1 MGGISVSDQLTC
13 SGCGIQV
20 QTENETLPGYAP
32 KSALARPVIICQRC
46 FRLTHYNEVPD
57 VPFDNE
63 DFVALLKTI
72 GNEDALVVYIVD
84 IFDFNGSWVP
94 GIKKYIGNNDVIL
107 VGNKLDILPKS
118 TNLRKLDQWLRTM
131 SKSLG
136 LNPVD
141 VALISAEKG
150 LGIEEL
156 AEQIDQKRKG
166 KDVYVV
172 GCTNVGKSTFINRL
186 IETFGG
192 SEELKIT
199 TSRFPGTTLNFIDI
213 PLNEEN
219 TLFDTPGVMNPHQM
233 AHFIEKEALK
243 VVMPKKE
250 LKPKVYQLN
259 EEQTLFFGGLVRLDY
274 VSGGRR
280 SLVCYISNDLYIH
293 RTKMSQ
299 ADDLLKKQIGELL
312 VPPYDPNAKPE
323 LKSHDIAL
331 GEENMDVV
339 ISGLGWVTI
348 KGEKG
353 AKVRVYAPKG
363 VGVTKRSSI
372 IG

>member
-1 MGGISVSDQLTC
+1 MSEQLTC

-20 QTENETLPGYAP
+20 QTENEALPGYAP
-32 KSALARPVIICQRC
+32 KSALERPVIICQRC

-63 DFVALLKTI
+63 DFVDLLKSI
-72 GNEDALVVYIVD
+72 GDEEALVVYIVD

-94 GIKKYIGNNDVIL
+94 GIKKYIGRNDVLL

-118 TNLRKLDQWLRTM
+118 TNLKKLDLWLRKM

-141 VALISAEKG
+141 VALISAAKG
-150 LGIEEL
+150 HGIEDL
-156 AEQIDQKRKG
+156 AELIEHHRKG

-186 IETFGG
+186 IDTFGG
-192 SEELKIT
+192 SDDLKIT

-233 AHFIEKEALK
+233 AHFIENEALK

-259 EEQTLFFGGLVRLDY
+259 EEQTLFFGGIARIDY
-274 VSGGRR
+274 ISGGRR
-280 SLVCYISNDLYIH
+280 SFVCYVSNDLYIH

-299 ADDLLKKQIGELL
+299 ADELFKKQVGELL
-312 VPPYDPNAKPE
+312 VPPFDPNEAPE
-323 LKSHDIAL
+323 LKGHEIAL
-331 GEENMDVV
+331 GEANMDVV

-353 AKVRVYAPKG
+353 AKVRVFAPKG
-363 VGVTKRSSI
+363 VGVSKRASI